1 MTRPHRNAVAF
12 ALGGASGFIGFVA
25 ASGFFPEAAIPAFV
39 GGGVVV
45 FVLCSARALRLCGL
59 DDDIA
64 FDPAM
69 RRGRY
74 VPPHPQMASRG
85 RRVIDFAAAA
95 RLAPRGAG
103 KNP

>member
-12 ALGGASGFIGFVA
+12 ALGGASGLIGFVA
-25 ASGFFPEAAIPAFV
+25 ASGFFPEAAVPAFV
-39 GGGVVV
+39 GAGMVV
-45 FVLCSARALRLCGL
+45 FVLCSARALTLCGVN
-59 DDDIA
+59 DDIA

-74 VPPHPQMASRG
+74 VPPHRQIVYRG
-85 RRVIDFAAAA
+85 RRVVDFAAAA

>member
-1 MTRPHRNAVAF
+1 MTRFHQKAVAF
-12 ALGGASGFIGFVA
+12 TFAGAGGFIGFVA
-25 ASGFFPEAAIPAFV
+25 VSGFFAEAFMPAFT
-39 GGGVVV
+39 GAGMVV
-45 FVLCSARALRLCGL
+45 FVLCSARALRLCGVN
-59 DDDIA
+59 DGIA

-74 VPPHPQMASRG
+74 VPPPQMVFRG
-85 RRVIDFAAAA
+85 RTVVDFGAAA